1 MIRDMQAE
9 LLWPRGASLLNS
21 YVSLSGKPSAAQN
34 GTVIQTC
41 GKCGA
46 INQSGAEICC
56 FCHARLDASA
66 EPAEVSATSSASSS
80 KGSLT
85 LGQDWRSEV
94 SQRIRS
100 YRERRRKSGES
111 SQTSLLFGLQI
122 NEPQNANQQDNQ
134 QHSTE
139 QVSMNSQLDP
149 DDTVDEPLPAP
160 GVLDDDQYEDPLQA
174 TLAAAS
180 ARIHGEGAAP
190 LVVQSAPEIAQPL
203 LIDVSIPP
211 IVESEPSQESLQE
224 SLAGINVED
233 NDLQDSQLFPVA
245 ELSIRRR
252 AGAVDA
258 VCLLLA
264 FASVLALYAG
274 VGGRLV
280 LGRLDALV
288 YGAIL
293 GLLYVQYFTL
303 FTMMGGATPGMMLMG
318 LRPVSFEGASPTP
331 GQLMWRSL
339 GYLISGATAL
349 MGFLWA
355 FWDEDH
361 LSWHD
366 RLSRTYITSVEV
378 PIEAHSSASH

>member
-1 MIRDMQAE
+1 
-9 LLWPRGASLLNS
+9 
-21 YVSLSGKPSAAQN
+21 
-34 GTVIQTC
+34 
-41 GKCGA
+41 
-46 INQSGAEICC
+46 
-56 FCHARLDASA
+56 
-66 EPAEVSATSSASSS
+66 
-80 KGSLT
+80 LT
-85 LGQDWRSEV
+85 LGPDWRSEV

-100 YRERRRKSGES
+100 YRERRRKSVES
-111 SQTSLLFGLQI
+111 SQASLLFGLQI
-122 NEPQNANQQDNQ
+122 NDPQIANQQDHEQ
-134 QHSTE
+134 QSSE
-139 QVSMNSQLDP
+139 QISRNSQLDP

-180 ARIHGEGAAP
+180 ARIQGEGAAP
-190 LVVQSAPEIAQPL
+190 PVVEPASEVVQPL

-211 IVESEPSQESLQE
+211 IVESEPSQESSLE
-224 SLAGINVED
+224 SLADINVEQ

-245 ELSIRRR
+245 ELSLRRR

-274 VGGRLV
+274 VGGRLE

-293 GLLYVQYFTL
+293 GLLYVQYFAL

-331 GQLMWRSL
+331 GQLMWRSF

-366 RLSRTYITSVEV
+366 RLSRTYITSVEMPV
-378 PIEAHSSASH
+378 EAHSSASH

>member
-1 MIRDMQAE
+1 MIRDMQVQ
-9 LLWPRGASLLNS
+9 LLWPLGADLLNS
-21 YVSLSGKPSAAQN
+21 SVSLSGKPSAAQN

-46 INQSGAEICC
+46 INQSGADKCC
-56 FCHARLDASA
+56 FCHARLDASV
-66 EPAEVSATSSASSS
+66 EPAEVSASSLASGS
-80 KGSLT
+80 KRSLT
-85 LGQDWRSEV
+85 LGPDWRSEV

-100 YRERRRKSGES
+100 YRERRRKPVDS
-111 SQTSLLFGLQI
+111 SQSSLLFGLQI
-122 NEPQNANQQDNQ
+122 NEPQNADQQDHQ
-134 QHSTE
+134 QQSGE
-139 QVSMNSQLDP
+139 RVSMSSQLDP

-180 ARIHGEGAAP
+180 ARIQGEGAAP
-190 LVVQSAPEIAQPL
+190 LVVLPAPEVAQPL
-203 LIDVSIPP
+203 LIDVSVPP
-211 IVESEPSQESLQE
+211 IVEPEPSQESLQD
-224 SLAGINVED
+224 SLADISVEL

-245 ELSIRRR
+245 ELSLRRR

-318 LRPVSFEGASPTP
+318 LRPVSFEGASATP

-378 PIEAHSSASH
+378 PVEAHSSASH

>member
-1 MIRDMQAE
+1 MIRDTWSE
-9 LLWPRGASLLNS
+9 LLWPEGASLLNS
-21 YVSLSGKPSAAQN
+21 FVSLSGKPSAAQN

-66 EPAEVSATSSASSS
+66 EPAEVSALSRAS
-80 KGSLT
+80 GSNRSLA

-100 YRERRRKSGES
+100 YRERRRKSVET

-122 NEPQNANQQDNQ
+122 NEPQSADQQGN
-134 QHSTE
+134 E
-139 QVSMNSQLDP
+139 QPSSGQISMNSQLDP
-149 DDTVDEPLPAP
+149 DDTIDEPLPAP

-190 LVVQSAPEIAQPL
+190 PVVQPVLEVVQPL

-211 IVESEPSQESLQE
+211 LVESERSQESVQE
-224 SLAGINVED
+224 SLANIDAEED
-233 NDLQDSQLFPVA
+233 DLQDSQLFPVA
-245 ELSIRRR
+245 ELSLRRR

-264 FASVLALYAG
+264 FISVLALYAG
-274 VGGRLV
+274 VGGHLA

-339 GYLISGATAL
+339 GYLISGVTAL

-366 RLSRTYITSVEV
+366 RLSRTYITSVEMPV
-378 PIEAHSSASH
+378 EAHSSPSH